1 MKGDQSKPSF
11 VVAVP
16 FRSVCDQHARF
27 LEEQG
32 MLRLYAT
39 WNRRGT
45 AGIPSEKTKLLPILG
60 LLSYVAA
67 RTLSPYYGEAF
78 RFALHPLYDRWV
90 RSLLKPGDH
99 ILSSYGY
106 TNGCFRWARQHG
118 GMTFLDAGNS
128 HPSHFWKIMS
138 EEHQRW
144 GCTYPPVS
152 HAHFRRSLAM
162 MKEVDWVMAPSSFVE
177 DSFLQN
183 GFSAEQIV
191 RIPYATDL
199 NVFQAA
205 EMRAPDRPFTVIN
218 TGGLSLRKGTPYLLE
233 ALRILKRQVPELR
246 VLLTRQISDS
256 IRPILARYKDL
267 TIEWST
273 TLPQQQLAKRLQSA
287 DLFIL
292 PSLEEGMA
300 RTALEAMACGL
311 PVILTPNTGSCDL
324 VEEEINGSIV
334 PIRSPEAIVEKALF
348 WRERVLGRGRQGS
361 SIHTDL
367 SKLAYP
373 HFSQRFGT
381 FLKKIF

>member
-1 MKGDQSKPSF
+1 MKADRSKPSF

-27 LEEQG
+27 LQEQG

-45 AGIPSEKTKLLPILG
+45 AGIPGEKTKLFPILG

-106 TNGCFRWARQHG
+106 TNDCFRWARQRG

-128 HPSHFWKIMS
+128 HPSQFWKIMS

-152 HAHFRRSLAM
+152 HAHYRRSLAM

-177 DSFLQN
+177 DSFVQN
-183 GFSAEQIV
+183 GFFAKKIA

-199 NVFQAA
+199 NVFQVA
-205 EMRAPDRPFTVIN
+205 EKRTPDRPFTVIN

-246 VLLTRQISDS
+246 ILLTRQISDS
-256 IRPILARYKDL
+256 IRPILARYSDL
-267 TIEWST
+267 TIEWSS

-311 PVILTPNTGSCDL
+311 PVILTPNTGSSDL
-324 VEEEINGSIV
+324 VEEGINGSIV
-334 PIRSPEAIVEKALF
+334 PIRSPEEIVDKALF
-348 WRERVLGRGRQGS
+348 WRERILGRGTQGN

-373 HFSQRFGT
+373 HFSQRFGA
-381 FLKKIF
+381 FLKKTF

>member
-1 MKGDQSKPSF
+1 MKGDRSKPSF

-32 MLRLYAT
+32 ILRLYAT

-45 AGIPSEKTKLLPILG
+45 AGIPSEKTKLFPILG

-90 RSLLKPGDH
+90 RSFLRPGDH

-106 TNGCFRWARQHG
+106 TNACFRWARQQG

-138 EEHQRW
+138 EEHKRW

-152 HAHFRRSLAM
+152 HAHYRRSLAM
-162 MKEVDWVMAPSSFVE
+162 MKEVDWVMAPSCFVE

-183 GFSAEQIV
+183 GFSAEQIA

-199 NVFQAA
+199 NVFQEAKTRAA
-205 EMRAPDRPFTVIN
+205 DRPFTVIN

-246 VLLTRQISDS
+246 ILLTRQVSDS
-256 IRPILARYKDL
+256 IRPILAQYKDL

-324 VEEEINGSIV
+324 VEEGINGSIV
-334 PIRSPEAIVEKALF
+334 PIRSAEAIVEKALF

-361 SIHTDL
+361 PIHTDL
-367 SKLAYP
+367 TKLAYP
-373 HFSQRFGT
+373 HFSERFAT

>member
-106 TNGCFRWARQHG
+106 TNGCFRWARQQR

-152 HAHFRRSLAM
+152 HAHTRRSLAM

-324 VEEEINGSIV
+324 VEEGINGSIV

>member
-1 MKGDQSKPSF
+1 MKPFPSRPSF

-16 FRSVCDQHARF
+16 FRSVCDQHARY

-45 AGIPSEKTKLLPILG
+45 SGIPSKKTRLFPILG
-60 LLSYVAA
+60 LLAYVAA
-67 RTLSPYYGEAF
+67 RTLPPYYGEAF

-106 TNGCFRWARQHG
+106 TNGCFRWARQKG

-128 HPSHFWKIMS
+128 HPAHFWKIMS
-138 EEHQRW
+138 EEHQKW

-152 HAHFRRSLAM
+152 PAHYQRSLAM
-162 MKEVDWVMAPSSFVE
+162 MNEVDWVMAPSSFVE

-183 GFSAEQIV
+183 GFSTKQIA

-199 NVFQAA
+199 KVFRVG
-205 EMRAPDRPFTVIN
+205 EKRAPDRPFTVIN

-233 ALRILKRQVPELR
+233 ALRILKNKIPGMRI
-246 VLLTRQISDS
+246 LLTQHISDS
-256 IRPILARYKDL
+256 IKPILGRYNDL
-267 TIEWST
+267 PIEWSK
-273 TLPQQQLAKRLQSA
+273 TLPPNLLAERLRSA

-334 PIRSPEAIVEKALF
+334 PIRSPEAIAEKALF
-348 WRERVLGRGRQGS
+348 WRERVLGRGKQES
-361 SIHTDL
+361 PIHADL
-367 SKLAYP
+367 AKLAYS
-373 HFSQRFGT
+373 HFSKRFGT

>member
-1 MKGDQSKPSF
+1 MKADRSKPSF

-27 LEEQG
+27 LQEQG

-45 AGIPSEKTKLLPILG
+45 AGIPGEKTKLFPILG

-106 TNGCFRWARQHG
+106 TNDCFRWARQRG

-128 HPSHFWKIMS
+128 HPSQFWKIMS

-152 HAHFRRSLAM
+152 HAHYRRSLAM

-177 DSFLQN
+177 DSFVQN
-183 GFSAEQIV
+183 GFFAKKIA

-199 NVFQAA
+199 NVFQVA
-205 EMRAPDRPFTVIN
+205 EKRTPDRPFTVIN
-218 TGGLSLRKGTPYLLE
+218 TGGLSLRKGTQYLLE

-246 VLLTRQISDS
+246 ILLTRQISDS
-256 IRPILARYKDL
+256 IRPILARHSDL
-267 TIEWST
+267 TIEWSS

-311 PVILTPNTGSCDL
+311 PVILTPNTGSSDL
-324 VEEEINGSIV
+324 VEEGINGSIV
-334 PIRSPEAIVEKALF
+334 PIRSPEEIVDKALF
-348 WRERVLGRGRQGS
+348 WRERILGRGTQGN

-373 HFSQRFGT
+373 HFSQRFGA

>member
-1 MKGDQSKPSF
+1 MKGDRSKPSF

-45 AGIPSEKTKLLPILG
+45 AGIRSEKTKLFPILG

-90 RSLLKPGDH
+90 RSLLRPGDH

-106 TNGCFRWARQHG
+106 TNACFRWARQQG

-152 HAHFRRSLAM
+152 HAHYRRSLAM
-162 MKEVDWVMAPSSFVE
+162 MKEVDWVMAPSCFVE

-183 GFSAEQIV
+183 GFSAEQIA

-205 EMRAPDRPFTVIN
+205 KTRAADRPFTVIN

-246 VLLTRQISDS
+246 ILLTRQVSDS
-256 IRPILARYKDL
+256 IRPILAQYKDL

-324 VEEEINGSIV
+324 VEEGINGSIV
-334 PIRSPEAIVEKALF
+334 PIRSAEAIVEKALF
-348 WRERVLGRGRQGS
+348 WQERILGRGRQGS
-361 SIHTDL
+361 PIHTDL
-367 SKLAYP
+367 TKLAYP
-373 HFSQRFGT
+373 HFSERFAT

>member
-106 TNGCFRWARQHG
+106 TNGCFRWARQQG

-152 HAHFRRSLAM
+152 HAHTRRSLAM

-183 GFSAEQIV
+183 GFSAVQIV

-324 VEEEINGSIV
+324 VEEGINGSIV

>member
-1 MKGDQSKPSF
+1 MKTDRSKPSF

-45 AGIPSEKTKLLPILG
+45 AGIPGEKTKLSPILG

-90 RSLLKPGDH
+90 QSLLKPGDH
-99 ILSSYGY
+99 ILSSYGH
-106 TNGCFRWARQHG
+106 TNGCFRWVRRYG

-128 HPSHFWKIMS
+128 HPSHFWKIMA

-144 GCTYPPVS
+144 GCKYPPVS
-152 HAHFRRSLAM
+152 PAHFRRSLEM
-162 MKEVDWVMAPSSFVE
+162 LKEVDWVLAPSRFVE

-183 GFSAEQIV
+183 GFSAKQIM
-191 RIPYATDL
+191 RLPYATDL
-199 NVFQAA
+199 KIFKPAKK
-205 EMRAPDRPFTVIN
+205 RPSHRPFTVIN

-233 ALRILKRQVPELR
+233 ALRILKRQVPGLR
-246 VLLTRQISDS
+246 ILLTRQISDS
-256 IRPILARYKDL
+256 IRPILGQYGDL
-267 TIEWST
+267 PIEWSK
-273 TLPQQQLAKRLQSA
+273 TLPPSQLAERLQSA

-311 PVILTPNTGSCDL
+311 PVILTPNTGASDL
-324 VEEEINGSIV
+324 LHEGVSGSIV
-334 PIRSPEAIVEKALF
+334 PIREPNSIVEKALF
-348 WRERVLGRGRQGS
+348 WRERILGCGKQVN

-367 SKLAYP
+367 SKLANT
-373 HFSQRFGT
+373 HFSERFGT